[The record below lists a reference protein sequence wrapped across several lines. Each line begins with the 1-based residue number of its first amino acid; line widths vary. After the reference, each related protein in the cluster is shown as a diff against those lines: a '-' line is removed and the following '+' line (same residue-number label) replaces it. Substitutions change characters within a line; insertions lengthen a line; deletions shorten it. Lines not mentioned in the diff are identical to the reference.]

1 MPNHSQL
8 AAQLLRDAAAF
19 FDTIGQQNEPLRE
32 QMMENASVFTE
43 VAMLVETDP
52 MGEIQGNFVNG
63 HEGHDHEGGCCG
75 GHGHHHHGHDHGHD
89 HAHDQDHGH
98 DHKHG
103 GCGGKGGCN
112 H

>member
-1 MPNHSQL
+1 MPTHSQL

-32 QMMENASVFTE
+32 QMMENAAVFTE

-52 MGEIQGNFVNG
+52 SGEVSIPVHN
-63 HEGHDHEGGCCG
+63 HSHDHEGGCCG
-75 GHGHHHHGHDHGHD
+75 GHGHHHGHDHDHDHAHGHDHD
-89 HAHDQDHGH
+89 HEHGES
-98 DHKHG
+98 
-103 GCGGKGGCN
+103 CGGKGGCGG